1 MLREFRSLI
10 NALGRATKAPPQD
23 LLEAIGT
30 LPPVGAL
37 PSPSTAWLYLTLMAW
52 RKRQQWGR
60 QLLGKHMPNAI
71 PPCKAFREQDQPF
84 EMVVPGAPEWD
95 VSLECD
101 YHFAQLTNRVTEEFL
116 IVGTTRV
123 DRESIIYVESLDRC
137 VGPTWRSEPLGRLVD
152 LHPDFATIRYAIDD
166 MIAAKALRA
175 VFDDRRPCPPGTHPD
190 GYLLTVRATDHADV
204 VEGFLRH
211 WKNVGARLWL
221 SAQIGDWLLA
231 HELAAASGDAQL
243 IAATRR
249 RADRVL
255 KLRHQTPV

>member
-1 MLREFRSLI
+1 MLRKFRSLI
-10 NALGRATKAPPQD
+10 KALGRATKAPPQD

-37 PSPSTAWLYLTLMAW
+37 PSPWTAWLYLTLMAW

-123 DRESIIYVESLDRC
+123 DSRVNY
-137 VGPTWRSEPLGRLVD
+137 
-152 LHPDFATIRYAIDD
+152 
-166 MIAAKALRA
+166 LR
-175 VFDDRRPCPPGTHPD
+175 R
-190 GYLLTVRATDHADV
+190 
-204 VEGFLRH
+204 
-211 WKNVGARLWL
+211 K
-221 SAQIGDWLLA
+221 S
-231 HELAAASGDAQL
+231 L
-243 IAATRR
+243 IAVSGLHG
-249 RADRVL
+249 DRNL
-255 KLRHQTPV
+255 SDDWWICTPISLLSDTLSTT